1 MQHAGAVLPF
11 PKHLRSILCVTGA
24 LHMTAGCAQG
34 PIPQVPH
41 AVSP

>member
-24 LHMTAGCAQG
+24 LHMMAGCAQG

-41 AVSP
+41 AFSP